1 MGKKSLI
8 KSTSKKKRAP
18 KKAAPKAKPKKNAPA
33 KKAAPAK
40 PKPAAKSKP
49 APKPVKKAAPKKA
62 APKTKPVSVK
72 ALLKKKF
79 DIVTPTVLYTV
90 PAKMVAKSTFTAPER
105 LAGFKA
111 EDAKRIKRLLAN
123 TYSEKDL
130 KAAAEKAAAEKAAA
144 EKAAA
149 EPLPKAAAEKAA
161 AEKAAAEKAAAE
173 KAAAEKAAAE
183 KAAAEKAAAE
193 KAAAEKAAAEKAA
206 AEKAAAEKAAAE
218 KAAAE
223 KAAAEKA
230 AAEKAAAEKAA
241 AEKAAAEKAAAE
253 KAAAEKAA
261 AEKAAAEK
269 AAAEKAAAEK
279 AAAEKAEAIK
289 KAAAQKSDVS
299 VSYEASAAKT
309 QAAPKQPSDPVDNT
323 IKLVAAG
330 LAFLILLVVGAS
342 ASNSFKYYLAQ
353 NQGALEIW
361 KGKFAPLGKKMV
373 IALPGVPAPEPFE
386 AVYSADDVYPIVFQ
400 HYIDKADT
408 LLDVPG
414 IPDFDG
420 IKATLKTALEY
431 GSTSSLRTIAY
442 NRLDNIDRLILT
454 YKAEVAASRGTIDD
468 LKAAVGFLTDADQL
482 TTDEAQQ
489 ALNAQKIAAHEAA
502 IAKLEEEAAAQQAEA
517 EAEAAQQAEQEAA
530 QQAGEETQAPE
541 NSEKTPEATAEHQ

>member
-1 MGKKSLI
+1 
-8 KSTSKKKRAP
+8 
-18 KKAAPKAKPKKNAPA
+18 
-33 KKAAPAK
+33 
-40 PKPAAKSKP
+40 
-49 APKPVKKAAPKKA
+49 
-62 APKTKPVSVK
+62 
-72 ALLKKKF
+72 
-79 DIVTPTVLYTV
+79 
-90 PAKMVAKSTFTAPER
+90 
-105 LAGFKA
+105 
-111 EDAKRIKRLLAN
+111 
-123 TYSEKDL
+123 
-130 KAAAEKAAAEKAAA
+130 
-144 EKAAA
+144 
-149 EPLPKAAAEKAA
+149 
-161 AEKAAAEKAAAE
+161 
-173 KAAAEKAAAE
+173 
-183 KAAAEKAAAE
+183 
-193 KAAAEKAAAEKAA
+193 
-206 AEKAAAEKAAAE
+206 
-218 KAAAE
+218 
-223 KAAAEKA
+223 
-230 AAEKAAAEKAA
+230 
-241 AEKAAAEKAAAE
+241 
-253 KAAAEKAA
+253 
-261 AEKAAAEK
+261 
-269 AAAEKAAAEK
+269 
-279 AAAEKAEAIK
+279 
-289 KAAAQKSDVS
+289 
-299 VSYEASAAKT
+299 
-309 QAAPKQPSDPVDNT
+309 
-323 IKLVAAG
+323 
-330 LAFLILLVVGAS
+330 VVGAS

>member
-18 KKAAPKAKPKKNAPA
+18 KKAAPAAKPKKNAPA

-149 EPLPKAAAEKAA
+149 EKAAAEKAA

>member
-149 EPLPKAAAEKAA
+149 EKAAAEKAA

-269 AAAEKAAAEK
+269 AAEKAAAEK

>member
-149 EPLPKAAAEKAA
+149 EKAAAEKAA

>member
-149 EPLPKAAAEKAA
+149 EKAAAEKAA

-373 IALPGVPAPEPFE
+373 IALPGVPAPEPLE